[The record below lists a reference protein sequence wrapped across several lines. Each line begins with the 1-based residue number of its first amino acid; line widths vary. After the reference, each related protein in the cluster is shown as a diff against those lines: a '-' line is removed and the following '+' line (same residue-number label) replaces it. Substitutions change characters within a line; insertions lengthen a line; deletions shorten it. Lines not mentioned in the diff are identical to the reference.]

1 MVSHLENEKM
11 KKIENYK
18 VIDEINEPQEIQL
31 LLVDDQSF
39 VRRFISKSI
48 EPISNLNIVGTADN
62 GQEAIAQVELLQ
74 PDVVLIDLEMP
85 GMDGVTA
92 TEIISQRFPDCKILI
107 LSSHEESDRL
117 QSALR
122 AGANGY
128 LLKGSPVEE
137 LTNAIYSVHKGYTQL
152 SPGLLE
158 KVLTP
163 EVEIVTEP
171 EAEPE
176 PEALMENEWAE
187 STREAIE
194 TLPRVSLR
202 VLLYVLLSL
211 IVVAIPWALF
221 TKVDEIGAAKGKL
234 EPKGKVVRLDS
245 PVSGTVMS
253 IDVKEGEQVEA
264 GQSLLQLESD
274 LVKTE
279 LQQQQQKLTA
289 QQNQLERLESLKD
302 QQLLSLRAQEQQN
315 QAQQFEKQALIDQ
328 AEQTFLAAKAT
339 YNSQIAE
346 KAALVDQ
353 AKEAIAASESDQQ
366 MAKIRQEMA
375 QEKVIRY
382 QEAYEQGVISQDRLL
397 EVQQESKEAQESLN
411 RTAAEIAQAKSR
423 YQEQQNGSEKMA
435 RQTTAEIAQA
445 ELRLQEQ
452 QRGYSALVKTNN
464 LTLLK
469 GKEELKNTE
478 AEIVT
483 LKGELAQTESII
495 SGLNYQLKQRVLY
508 APVAGTV
515 FQLPISKP
523 GAVVQPGQNIAQ
535 LAPHDSPLILRARM
549 SSSESGFLEVGL
561 PVKVK
566 FDAYP
571 FQDYGIV
578 PGSLTWVSPDSK
590 VARNSPMSSPTPQSQ
605 GTGTGEFYELEIEL
619 AQNFIQSRDRQII
632 LTPGQTATAEIII
645 RQRRLADI
653 FIAPF
658 KSLQKG
664 GIQL

>member
-1 MVSHLENEKM
+1 M

-18 VIDEINEPQEIQL
+18 VIDEINEPQEIRL

-137 LTNAIYSVHKGYTQL
+137 LTNAIYSVYKGYTQL

-176 PEALMENEWAE
+176 PEALIEKEWAE

-202 VLLYVLLSL
+202 VLLYVILSL
-211 IVVAIPWALF
+211 ITVAIPWALF
-221 TKVDEIGAAKGKL
+221 AKVDEIGAAKGKL
-234 EPKGKVVRLDS
+234 EPQGKVVRLDS

-253 IDVKEGEQVEA
+253 IDVKEGEQVAA
-264 GQSLLQLESD
+264 GQSLIKLESD

-289 QQNQLERLESLKD
+289 QQNQVERLESLKD
-302 QQLLSLRAQEQQN
+302 QQLLSLRGQEQQN
-315 QAQQFEKQALIDQ
+315 
-328 AEQTFLAAKAT
+328 
-339 YNSQIAE
+339 
-346 KAALVDQ
+346 
-353 AKEAIAASESDQQ
+353 
-366 MAKIRQEMA
+366 
-375 QEKVIRY
+375 
-382 QEAYEQGVISQDRLL
+382 
-397 EVQQESKEAQESLN
+397 
-411 RTAAEIAQAKSR
+411 
-423 YQEQQNGSEKMA
+423 
-435 RQTTAEIAQA
+435 
-445 ELRLQEQ
+445 
-452 QRGYSALVKTNN
+452 
-464 LTLLK
+464 
-469 GKEELKNTE
+469 
-478 AEIVT
+478 
-483 LKGELAQTESII
+483 
-495 SGLNYQLKQRVLY
+495 
-508 APVAGTV
+508 
-515 FQLPISKP
+515 
-523 GAVVQPGQNIAQ
+523 
-535 LAPHDSPLILRARM
+535 
-549 SSSESGFLEVGL
+549 
-561 PVKVK
+561 
-566 FDAYP
+566 
-571 FQDYGIV
+571 
-578 PGSLTWVSPDSK
+578 
-590 VARNSPMSSPTPQSQ
+590 
-605 GTGTGEFYELEIEL
+605 
-619 AQNFIQSRDRQII
+619 
-632 LTPGQTATAEIII
+632 
-645 RQRRLADI
+645 
-653 FIAPF
+653 
-658 KSLQKG
+658 
-664 GIQL
+664 

>member
-1 MVSHLENEKM
+1 MHISLIHIRRFKM

-18 VIDEINEPQEIQL
+18 VIDESKESQEIRL

-62 GQEAIAQVELLQ
+62 GQQAIAQVEQLQ

-85 GMDGVTA
+85 EMDGVTA
-92 TEIISQRFPDCKILI
+92 TEIISQRFSNCKILI
-107 LSSHEESDRL
+107 LSSHEDSDRL
-117 QSALR
+117 QNALR

-137 LTNAIYSVHKGYTQL
+137 LTNAIYSVYKGYTQL

-171 EAEPE
+171 EEKQE
-176 PEALMENEWAE
+176 NLIENEWAE

-202 VLLYVLLSL
+202 GLLYLFLAL
-211 IVVAIPWALF
+211 IAVAIPWALF
-221 TKVDEIGAAKGKL
+221 TKVDEIGAARGKL
-234 EPKGKVVRLDS
+234 EPKGKVVRLDA

-253 IDVKEGEQVEA
+253 IDVKEGEQVKT
-264 GQSLLQLESD
+264 GQSLLKLESE

-279 LQQQQQKLTA
+279 LQQQQQKLAA

-315 QAQQFEKQALIDQ
+315 QAQQFEKEALIDQ
-328 AEQTFLAAKAT
+328 AEQTFLAAKTT
-339 YNSQIAE
+339 YNSQLAE
-346 KAALVDQ
+346 KEALVEQ
-353 AKEAIAASESDQQ
+353 AKEAIAVSESDRQLAQ
-366 MAKIRQEMA
+366 IRGETA
-375 QEKVIRY
+375 EEKVIRY
-382 QEAYEQGVISQDRLL
+382 QEAFDQGVISQDRLL
-397 EVQQESKEAQESLN
+397 DALKESKEAKESLN
-411 RTAAEIAQAKSR
+411 RTAAEIAQAQSR
-423 YQEQQNGSEKMA
+423 YQEQQNGYEKLV

-445 ELRLQEQ
+445 QLRLQEQ
-452 QRGYSALVKTNN
+452 QRGYSSLVQANN

-469 GKEELKNTE
+469 GEEELKNTE
-478 AEIVT
+478 AQIIT
-483 LKGELAQTESII
+483 LKGELDQTNSII

-535 LAPHDSPLILRARM
+535 ISPHDSPLILRARM
-549 SSSESGFLEVGL
+549 NSSESGFLEIGL

-578 PGSLTWVSPDSK
+578 SGVLTWVSPDSR
-590 VARNSPMSSPTPQSQ
+590 VARSSSASSSDSETNEQ
-605 GTGTGEFYELEIEL
+605 GEFYELEIEI
-619 AQNFIQSRDRQII
+619 AQNFIKSGDRLIN

-645 RQRRLADI
+645 RQRRLGDV